1 MPTMPPAAMLEV
13 MRGKHVQF
21 WGDSTSAQMECDLR
35 GALDR
40 VAAPPPLNNAS
51 RYWRSLGSSYAR
63 GAFSSSYHRVGC
75 PWHCARDGSEEQ
87 RQAALVARG
96 RRATHVVFNL
106 GEHYRKN
113 HTERMP
119 SAIRHFAAA
128 LAQLDATIVIRSS
141 SVTHFPTATGEFSDR
156 SGAIGQCAPR
166 AVGTAPRPWA
176 DVYLRQ
182 MQALLANH
190 SRPVLYL
197 DVRQASD
204 DYTQHP
210 KYKDG
215 QPFSGDCLHFCQDCV
230 SGVLRAWNSAL
241 LGRLRDLGRR

>member
-40 VAAPPPLNNAS
+40 VAAPPRSTTRADTGARSARATLAARSPRHTIAS
-51 RYWRSLGSSYAR
+51 GAR
-63 GAFSSSYHRVGC
+63 GTA
-75 PWHCARDGSEEQ
+75 
-87 RQAALVARG
+87 
-96 RRATHVVFNL
+96 RATARKSSGRPRWSREAGAPRRVVFNL

-141 SVTHFPTATGEFSDR
+141 SVTRTDGDRRVLGPIGRNRPVRAAAPSRPPRGPGRTCTCGRCRPCSRTTAGPCSTWTYGRRATTTRSTPSTKAASRHRRLHTSARTCERGAARVEF
-156 SGAIGQCAPR
+156 R
-166 AVGTAPRPWA
+166 AVGS
-176 DVYLRQ
+176 
-182 MQALLANH
+182 LAG
-190 SRPVLYL
+190 SRP
-197 DVRQASD
+197 
-204 DYTQHP
+204 
-210 KYKDG
+210 
-215 QPFSGDCLHFCQDCV
+215 
-230 SGVLRAWNSAL
+230 
-241 LGRLRDLGRR
+241 